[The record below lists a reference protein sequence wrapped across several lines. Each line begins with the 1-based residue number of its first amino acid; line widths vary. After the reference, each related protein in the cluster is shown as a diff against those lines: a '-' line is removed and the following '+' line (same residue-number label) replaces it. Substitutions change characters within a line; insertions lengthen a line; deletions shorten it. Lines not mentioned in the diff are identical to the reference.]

1 MSDDASRTRGGI
13 APARGAGSGPPCERF
28 PLHFPT
34 SVVQL
39 FATAQRDVVIPEELR
54 PVRVD
59 LKTGCREGRE
69 RERDKKRVK
78 IKKTNKKPTT
88 KKKQNENNILRTE

>member
-78 IKKTNKKPTT
+78 IKKTNKKTTT
-88 KKKQNENNILRTE
+88 KKKTRMKIIY